1 MTEICYVMRK
11 VKKYKVKLNLDPY
24 FVSLKND
31 SRNSNISINLNKWAH
46 VYLRNWVK
54 EQFKML

>member
-24 FVSLKND
+24 FVYLK
-31 SRNSNISINLNKWAH
+31 K
-46 VYLRNWVK
+46 
-54 EQFKML
+54 